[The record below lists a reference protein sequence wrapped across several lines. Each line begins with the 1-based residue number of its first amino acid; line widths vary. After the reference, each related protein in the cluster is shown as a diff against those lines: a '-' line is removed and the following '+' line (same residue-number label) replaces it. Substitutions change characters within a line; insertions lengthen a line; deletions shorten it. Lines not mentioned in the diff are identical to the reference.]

1 MSDSEIPV
9 EVPVTCSRTNK
20 TVRIGLPLEEVG
32 AFVARRAAKAANAKR
47 LLEFLAEMPENE
59 RPDLIAIYKGR
70 GGIHANVNMKSDS
83 IVGRAFNEALNDD
96 EAFDLPDAK
105 PRKPRGSKTAPTA
118 PALGAAAG
126 ESADGATD
134 AADDSSD
141 EEA

>member
-70 GGIHANVNMKSDS
+70 GGIHANVSMKSDP

-96 EAFDLPDAK
+96 DAFELPEAK
-105 PRKPRGSKTAPTA
+105 PRKPRKPRGPKTVPTA
-118 PALGAAAG
+118 PVLG
-126 ESADGATD
+126 SDGTPATD
-134 AADDSSD
+134 EEDSSD